1 MPCPALKTAHKRMS
15 VAQAGVLLTLSSM
28 HLLLLSAC
36 GHKLF
41 SQGNV
46 RHMYGAVGVMK
57 GLKNSI
63 MLWHTDSPYI
73 QTAPENFGSPGPL
86 GTTRPRALR

>member
-1 MPCPALKTAHKRMS
+1 MS
-15 VAQAGVLLTLSSM
+15 VAQAGELHILSSM
-28 HLLLLSAC
+28 HLLLFSAC

-41 SQGNV
+41 DQGKV
-46 RHMYGAVGVMK
+46 RHMYGAGGVMK

-73 QTAPENFGSPGPL
+73 QTAPESFGFAGPL

>member
-1 MPCPALKTAHKRMS
+1 MS
-15 VAQAGVLLTLSSM
+15 VAQAGVLPTLSSI

-41 SQGNV
+41 NQGKTG
-46 RHMYGAVGVMK
+46 HMYGAVGVME
-57 GLKNSI
+57 GLNDST

-73 QTAPENFGSPGPL
+73 QTGPESFGFAGPL